1 MKCEVIC
8 FGGNYERVGNVWL
21 SKKSKRKLSLY
32 LKSLLL
38 VRRTHICCEKTHLE
52 GKCSMHQITSNA

>member
-8 FGGNYERVGNVWL
+8 FGGNYERVVNVLL
-21 SKKSKRKLSLY
+21 SKSKLKLSLY